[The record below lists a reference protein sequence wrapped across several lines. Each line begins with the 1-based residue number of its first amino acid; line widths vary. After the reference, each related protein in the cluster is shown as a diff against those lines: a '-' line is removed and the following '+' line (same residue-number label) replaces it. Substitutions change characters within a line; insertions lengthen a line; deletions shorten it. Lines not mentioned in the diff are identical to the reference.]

1 MSHTQAKHAKQVVET
16 FKNLLSES
24 GRQHVGI
31 HHFEEL
37 ELLIESAITSSVL
50 EEMEGCA
57 DKIQELAQEMRYK
70 AEHYDKTV
78 KSA

>member
-24 GRQHVGI
+24 GRQHVGV
-31 HHFEEL
+31 HHFDEL
-37 ELLIESAITSSVL
+37 ELLIESAITSAVM

-57 DKIQELAQEMRYK
+57 DKMQELAQEIRFK
-70 AEHYDKTV
+70 AEHYDKPAKT
-78 KSA
+78 A

>member
-1 MSHTQAKHAKQVVET
+1 MSHTQAKHAQQVVDS
-16 FKNLLSES
+16 FKKLLSES
-24 GRQHVGI
+24 GRQHVGV

-37 ELLIESAITSSVL
+37 ELLVESAITSAVL

-57 DKIQELAQEMRYK
+57 DKIEQLAHDMRYK
-70 AEHYDKTV
+70 AEHYDKPA